1 MNNLNTQNLQVTIDI
16 VRGGFVLTYPYV
28 ITSVVDGSETLF
40 ERKEV
45 FTSSN
50 KMKKR
55 ISEVLESFKL
65 TDEV

>member
-1 MNNLNTQNLQVTIDI
+1 MNFNTLELQVKIDI
-16 VRGGFVLTYPYV
+16 VRGGFVLTYPHV
-28 ITSVVDGSETLF
+28 ITSIADGSETVY

-45 FTSSN
+45 FTSAN

-55 ISEVLESFKL
+55 ISEVLEQFKL